1 MTHIGAKPSEDGGG
15 KWEAKARAIEGD
27 ATTAGEDENEATS
40 ETSGG
45 SVTLDDVATGGGRT
59 KVRCASLTAMDII
72 AAVPV

>member
-45 SVTLDDVATGGGRT
+45 SVTLDDVATGGEDESA
-59 KVRCASLTAMDII
+59 VRVADGD
-72 AAVPV
+72 